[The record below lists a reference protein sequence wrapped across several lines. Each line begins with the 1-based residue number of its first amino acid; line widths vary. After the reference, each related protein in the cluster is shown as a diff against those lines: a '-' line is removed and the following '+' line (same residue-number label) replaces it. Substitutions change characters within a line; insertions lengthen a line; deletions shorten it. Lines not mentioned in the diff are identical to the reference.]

1 MLYID
6 KTYLIKKLAVPNTN
20 EPTSDASID
29 LEMSIDRY
37 VTQFLQETLGNV
49 NYEDLQ
55 FYTDAGDLLDT
66 APPKWSNLLN
76 GLDYTKDGKLYSWRG
91 LRYNQGAFKVSMMA
105 NYVYLNHFSPT
116 FNSSLGQIMI
126 EGKNSTNADSTPHL
140 VDVYN
145 EFVEMYQGKNCNRPI
160 RQYRNGVTFVDYY
173 GTNSNNSGYVSY
185 LQFLQDH
192 QEDYPNIPARYLE
205 FQNSFGL

>member
-6 KTYLIKKLAVPNTN
+6 KTYFIRKLAVPNTN

-49 NYEDLQ
+49 LNADLE
-55 FYTDAGDLLDT
+55 FYTTDGDLSDT
-66 APPKWSNLLN
+66 APQKWLNLFD
-76 GLDYTKDGKLYSWRG
+76 GCSYDKDGKLYTWRG
-91 LRYNQGAFKVSMMA
+91 LRYTNGAFQVSIMA
-105 NYVYLNHFSPT
+105 NYVYLNHFSQT
-116 FNSSLGQIMI
+116 FNSSLGQIVI
-126 EGKNSTNADSTPHL
+126 EGKNATNADSTPHL

-145 EFVEMYQGKNCNRPI
+145 EFVEMYQGNHCNHPI
-160 RQYRNGVTFVDYY
+160 RQYRNGVTFVDYF

-185 LQFLQDH
+185 LQFLKDN
-192 QEDYPNIPARYLE
+192 EADYPNVPAQYLE